1 MRYSL
6 GVDTDEPVNQTP
18 QRRGRPPSAP
28 LEVSDLQG
36 FKFFQRMDGLLNAL
50 HASAP
55 HRNRL
60 LHFDAYAK
68 AVLFYFFNPAITSLR
83 GLQRATGFEKV
94 QKALG
99 IRRMSLG
106 SMSESVRVFDPELLQ
121 KVFQDLAER
130 APERPHD
137 PRLKNLRQVL
147 TVVDGTLLPALPRM
161 TWAVWLGD
169 RQRGVRAHV
178 QFEVRKETA
187 VRVNFTP
194 GAGAE
199 NECLKAHLEPGR
211 LYVMDRGFRDFALYQ
226 KIVDAG
232 SSFVAR
238 LGQNAVYEVLEEKPL
253 TPEAKGAG
261 VISDRIVRLGGE
273 LVRNKFDRPV
283 RLVDVHVPES
293 APRGLAYPVKQ
304 VDPKTKSCR
313 VPAGQAMTVLV
324 ATDRLDLPADVIALI
339 YKHRYPVELFFR
351 LLKATLSCR
360 HLLSDSMEG
369 IQVQV
374 YCVLIAAL
382 LLAEYTGLAPSKRTF
397 ELVTLYLQGWV
408 LDHELIRD
416 ITRLQQQAVSKK
428 T

>member
-1 MRYSL
+1 M
-6 GVDTDEPVNQTP
+6 DIEDFNPEPP
-18 QRRGRPPSAP
+18 LPRGRPPSPP
-28 LEVSDLQG
+28 LQVKDLQG
-36 FKFFQRMDGLLNAL
+36 FKFFQRMDGLLNVL

-60 LHFDAYAK
+60 LHFDEYAK

-83 GLQRATGFEKV
+83 GLQRASEFEKV

-121 KVFQDLAER
+121 KVFEDLAQR
-130 APERPHD
+130 APERPRD
-137 PRLKNLRQVL
+137 PGLKDLRQVL

-178 QFEVRKETA
+178 QFEVLKETA
-187 VRVNFTP
+187 VRVQFTP

-211 LYVMDRGFRDFALYQ
+211 LYVLDRGFRDFVLFQ

-232 SSFVAR
+232 SSFVVR

-253 TPEAKGAG
+253 TPEAKAAG
-261 VISDRIVRLGGE
+261 VISDRIVRLGWQKI
-273 LVRNKFDRPV
+273 RYKFDRPV
-283 RLVDVHVPES
+283 RLVEVHVPES
-293 APRGLAYPVKQ
+293 APRGLGYPVKQ

-313 VPAGQAMTVLV
+313 VPAGQAMTLLI

-339 YKHRYPVELFFR
+339 YQHRYQVELFFR
-351 LLKATLSCR
+351 LLKATLGCR

-382 LLAEYTGLAPSKRTF
+382 LLAEYTGLAPCKRTF

-408 LDHELIRD
+408 QDHELIRE
-416 ITRLQQQAVSKK
+416 IHRLQQPGVSKK